1 MMSTGMMVST
11 NMRLTIAN
19 LAELE
24 EETEGAVTIASDN
37 DDDTL

>member
-1 MMSTGMMVST
+1 MMTTGMGT
-11 NMRLTIAN
+11 LNMRLTIAN

-24 EETEGAVTIASDN
+24 DEAEGAVTVASDN